1 MILGNS
7 RENAHQL
14 QLVAKPA
21 RLHEQ
26 LVRSSAVAA
35 AVAAAAAASR
45 SIPIR
50 LDWFARLLDRS
61 VDNGQRHFAQIE
73 RDRKPVRDRRPSISL
88 FLSTVRN

>member
-1 MILGNS
+1 MLILGNS

-26 LVRSSAVAA
+26 LVRSSAAAAA
-35 AVAAAAAASR
+35 AVAASR

-50 LDWFARLLDRS
+50 LDWFARLLDWS

-73 RDRKPVRDRRPSISL
+73 RDRKPVRDRRSSISL

>member
-1 MILGNS
+1 MLILGNS

-26 LVRSSAVAA
+26 LVRSSAAAAAA
-35 AVAAAAAASR
+35 AVAASR
-45 SIPIR
+45 SISIR
-50 LDWFARLLDRS
+50 LDWFARLLDWS
-61 VDNGQRHFAQIE
+61 VDNDQRHFAQIE